1 VTARCSEP
9 PVPVRAGRR
18 YAPQNSDGHSLGRG
32 DGVAGDD
39 EPGAHTSVAAAAA
52 AAATRH
58 SAAAPP
64 PRRPLRR
71 TRRRRRRRGGG
82 RHVGRG
88 GQPVVGRLRRRGE
101 DGRGGG
107 GGCAIGAVG
116 EEQRRVGRCRTA
128 PFVKRLAALSLM
140 CPVCVGRFATPCL
153 QLASA
158 SRGAF
163 LIGQRLFLIIIETSL
178 IGQFR
183 CRTSFFAGRCARVG
197 RARACLAAAARD

>member
-1 VTARCSEP
+1 M
-9 PVPVRAGRR
+9 
-18 YAPQNSDGHSLGRG
+18 
-32 DGVAGDD
+32 AGDD
-39 EPGAHTSVAAAAA
+39 EPGARTSVAAEAA
-52 AAATRH
+52 AAATPN
-58 SAAAPP
+58 SAAAAS
-64 PRRPLRR
+64 PRRRAPCRPWHAEVAALAGEGA
-71 TRRRRRRRGGG
+71 GGG
-82 RHVGRG
+82 NGQGFHREGR
-88 GQPVVGRLRRRGE
+88 QPAVGRLRRRGE

-107 GGCAIGAVG
+107 GGGAIGAVG
-116 EEQRRVGRCRTA
+116 EEQRGVGRCRTA
-128 PFVKRLAALSLM
+128 PFVKRLAALSLL

>member
-1 VTARCSEP
+1 VHSRTPVRCSSASP
-9 PVPVRAGRR
+9 KLRDGTLFRTPRSRACRPSICAAKLRWALTGPGRWR
-18 YAPQNSDGHSLGRG
+18 GGR
-32 DGVAGDD
+32 
-39 EPGAHTSVAAAAA
+39 
-52 AAATRH
+52 
-58 SAAAPP
+58 
-64 PRRPLRR
+64 RR
-71 TRRRRRRRGGG
+71 TRRAHVSCRGGRGGRYAALGGGG